1 MRQVVTKLGQA
12 ILVCTFFVTSI
23 DCGVKEFIN
32 CRSICNKKREC
43 GSNSSY
49 DVDNCTDSCSDSAN
63 RDEEYSRKVNTCK
76 ECVEPLSCNDYKV
89 AACLVNCP
97 SLP

>member
-1 MRQVVTKLGQA
+1 MRQLVTKIAQTLLA
-12 ILVCTFFVTSI
+12 CTFLVTSV
-23 DCGVKEFIN
+23 DCGVKELLN

-49 DVDNCTDSCSDSAN
+49 DVDHCTDTCSDTAN
-63 RDEEYSRKVNTCK
+63 NDEEYARKVNTCK
-76 ECVEPLSCNDYKV
+76 ECVDPLSCNDYKV

-97 SLP
+97 ALP